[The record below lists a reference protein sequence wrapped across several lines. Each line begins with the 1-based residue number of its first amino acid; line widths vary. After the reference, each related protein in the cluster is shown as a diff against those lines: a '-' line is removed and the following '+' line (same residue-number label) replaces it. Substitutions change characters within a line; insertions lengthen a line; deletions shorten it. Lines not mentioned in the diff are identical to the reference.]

1 MDTYRSRI
9 FTEEELNKIRG
20 QFYYVDEDHY
30 GRKRLFFDNAGG
42 SLRLKKAEEV
52 FHLIDSM
59 PDASEHSNSIAREL
73 AALEDRGREDI
84 KKVIFGA
91 KSGTIYPSY
100 TASQI
105 AMEMVRVITENARGT
120 NIVTTMLEHPSV
132 FDAARLYSR
141 IHGMELRVAGVNK
154 ETGGVDADTILSLID
169 QNTALLCCMAASN
182 ISGYIYETEKICRR
196 AREINPDIYIYID
209 AVQHAPHGVLA
220 PEEWGADVTS
230 FAPYKFFGVRGFGLA
245 YLSDRVSRFVHHR
258 LLGKPEDDWEI
269 GSPATAQ
276 FAVITEIINYVAGL
290 GGAVCHEGGTAS
302 SEGGTASSGCEAAF
316 LLGKTAPP
324 EGGTACPEEQ
334 SRRKLFEIG
343 MQRIAD
349 HERGLLDM
357 MLEGVDGIPGLRHIP
372 GVTVQMDGKDLTTR
386 DLILGIEFENLS
398 CEQAVVEYEKR
409 GVITFERALSSMY
422 SKRMVEAFD
431 SKGMV
436 RLSPLHVNTPQEIRH
451 FLVLTQEMAGL

>member
-1 MDTYRSRI
+1 MDTYRSRM
-9 FTEEELNKIRG
+9 FTEEELDKIRG

-290 GGAVCHEGGTAS
+290 GGAVC
-302 SEGGTASSGCEAAF
+302 
-316 LLGKTAPP
+316 P

-436 RLSPLHVNTPQEIRH
+436 RLSPLHVNTPQEIRQ

>member
-1 MDTYRSRI
+1 MDTYRSRM
-9 FTEEELNKIRG
+9 FTEEELDKIRG

-290 GGAVCHEGGTAS
+290 GGAVC
-302 SEGGTASSGCEAAF
+302 
-316 LLGKTAPP
+316 P

-343 MQRIAD
+343 MRRIAD

-357 MLEGVDGIPGLRHIP
+357 MLEGEDGIPGLRHIP

-451 FLVLTQEMAGL
+451 FLVLTQEIAGL

>member
-1 MDTYRSRI
+1 MDTYRSRM
-9 FTEEELNKIRG
+9 FTEEELDKIRG

-154 ETGGVDADTILSLID
+154 ETGGVDAETILSLID

-290 GGAVCHEGGTAS
+290 GGAVCHEGGTA
-302 SEGGTASSGCEAAF
+302 
-316 LLGKTAPP
+316 
-324 EGGTACPEEQ
+324 CPEEQ

-343 MQRIAD
+343 MRRIAD

-357 MLEGVDGIPGLRHIP
+357 MLEGEDGIPGLRHIP

-436 RLSPLHVNTPQEIRH
+436 RLSPLHVNTPQEISH
-451 FLVLTQEMAGL
+451 FLILTQEMAGL

>member
-1 MDTYRSRI
+1 MDTYRSRM
-9 FTEEELNKIRG
+9 FTEEELDKIRG

-290 GGAVCHEGGTAS
+290 GGAVC
-302 SEGGTASSGCEAAF
+302 
-316 LLGKTAPP
+316 P

-343 MQRIAD
+343 MRRIAD

-357 MLEGVDGIPGLRHIP
+357 MLEGVDGVPGLRHIP

>member
-1 MDTYRSRI
+1 MDTYRSRM

-290 GGAVCHEGGTAS
+290 GGAVC
-302 SEGGTASSGCEAAF
+302 
-316 LLGKTAPP
+316 P

-343 MQRIAD
+343 MRRIAD

-357 MLEGVDGIPGLRHIP
+357 MLEGVDGVPGLRHIP

-451 FLVLTQEMAGL
+451 FLVLTQEIAGL

>member
-1 MDTYRSRI
+1 MDTYRSRM

-290 GGAVCHEGGTAS
+290 GGAVC
-302 SEGGTASSGCEAAF
+302 
-316 LLGKTAPP
+316 P

-451 FLVLTQEMAGL
+451 FLVLTQEIAGL

>member
-1 MDTYRSRI
+1 MDTYRSRM

-290 GGAVCHEGGTAS
+290 GGAVC
-302 SEGGTASSGCEAAF
+302 
-316 LLGKTAPP
+316 P

-343 MQRIAD
+343 MRRIAD

-436 RLSPLHVNTPQEIRH
+436 RLSPLHVNTPQEIRQ
-451 FLVLTQEMAGL
+451 FLVLTQEIAGL

>member
-1 MDTYRSRI
+1 MDTYRSRM

-290 GGAVCHEGGTAS
+290 GGAVC
-302 SEGGTASSGCEAAF
+302 
-316 LLGKTAPP
+316 P

-343 MQRIAD
+343 MRRIAD

-357 MLEGVDGIPGLRHIP
+357 MLEGEDGIPGLRHIP

-451 FLVLTQEMAGL
+451 FLVLTQEIAGL

>member
-1 MDTYRSRI
+1 MDTYRSRM
-9 FTEEELNKIRG
+9 FTEEELDKIRG

-269 GSPATAQ
+269 GSP
-276 FAVITEIINYVAGL
+276 
-290 GGAVCHEGGTAS
+290 
-302 SEGGTASSGCEAAF
+302 
-316 LLGKTAPP
+316 

-343 MQRIAD
+343 MRRIAD

-357 MLEGVDGIPGLRHIP
+357 MLEGVDGVPGLRHIP

>member
-1 MDTYRSRI
+1 MDTYRSRM
-9 FTEEELNKIRG
+9 FTEEELDKIRG

-290 GGAVCHEGGTAS
+290 GGAVCHEGGTA
-302 SEGGTASSGCEAAF
+302 
-316 LLGKTAPP
+316 
-324 EGGTACPEEQ
+324 CPEEQ

-451 FLVLTQEMAGL
+451 FLVLTQEIAGL

>member
-1 MDTYRSRI
+1 MDTYRSRM

-154 ETGGVDADTILSLID
+154 ETGGVDAETILSLID

-290 GGAVCHEGGTAS
+290 GGAVCHEGGTA
-302 SEGGTASSGCEAAF
+302 
-316 LLGKTAPP
+316 
-324 EGGTACPEEQ
+324 CPEEQ

-343 MQRIAD
+343 MRRIAD

-451 FLVLTQEMAGL
+451 FLVLTQEIAGL

>member
-1 MDTYRSRI
+1 MDTYRSRM
-9 FTEEELNKIRG
+9 FTEEELDKIRG

-230 FAPYKFFGVRGFGLA
+230 FAPSKFFGVRGFGLA

-290 GGAVCHEGGTAS
+290 GGAVC
-302 SEGGTASSGCEAAF
+302 
-316 LLGKTAPP
+316 P

-451 FLVLTQEMAGL
+451 FLVLTQEIAGL

>member
-1 MDTYRSRI
+1 MDTYRSRM

-290 GGAVCHEGGTAS
+290 GGAVCHEGGTA
-302 SEGGTASSGCEAAF
+302 
-316 LLGKTAPP
+316 
-324 EGGTACPEEQ
+324 CPEEQ

-357 MLEGVDGIPGLRHIP
+357 MLEGVDGVPGLRHIP

-436 RLSPLHVNTPQEIRH
+436 RLSPLHVNTPQEIRQ

>member
-1 MDTYRSRI
+1 MDTYRSRM

-209 AVQHAPHGVLA
+209 AVQHAPHGVLD
-220 PEEWGADVTS
+220 PEKWGADVTS

-290 GGAVCHEGGTAS
+290 GGAVC
-302 SEGGTASSGCEAAF
+302 
-316 LLGKTAPP
+316 P

-357 MLEGVDGIPGLRHIP
+357 MLEGEDGIPGLRHIP

-436 RLSPLHVNTPQEIRH
+436 RLSPLHVNTPQEIRQ
-451 FLVLTQEMAGL
+451 FLVLTQEIAGL

>member
-1 MDTYRSRI
+1 MDTYRSRM

-209 AVQHAPHGVLA
+209 AVQHAPHGVLD
-220 PEEWGADVTS
+220 PEKWGADVTS

-290 GGAVCHEGGTAS
+290 GGAVC
-302 SEGGTASSGCEAAF
+302 
-316 LLGKTAPP
+316 P

-357 MLEGVDGIPGLRHIP
+357 MLEGVDGVPGLRHIP

-451 FLVLTQEMAGL
+451 FLVLTQEIAGL

>member
-1 MDTYRSRI
+1 MDTYRSRM
-9 FTEEELNKIRG
+9 FTEEELDKIRG

-209 AVQHAPHGVLA
+209 AVQHAPHGVLD
-220 PEEWGADVTS
+220 PEKWGADVTS

-290 GGAVCHEGGTAS
+290 GGAVC
-302 SEGGTASSGCEAAF
+302 
-316 LLGKTAPP
+316 P

-343 MQRIAD
+343 MRRIAD

-357 MLEGVDGIPGLRHIP
+357 MLEGEDGIPGLRHIP

-451 FLVLTQEMAGL
+451 FLVLTQEIAGL

>member
-1 MDTYRSRI
+1 MDTYRSRM

-209 AVQHAPHGVLA
+209 AVQHAPHGVLD
-220 PEEWGADVTS
+220 PEKWGADVTS
-230 FAPYKFFGVRGFGLA
+230 FAPYKFCGVRGFGLA

-290 GGAVCHEGGTAS
+290 GGAVC
-302 SEGGTASSGCEAAF
+302 
-316 LLGKTAPP
+316 P

-334 SRRKLFEIG
+334 SRRKFFEIG
-343 MQRIAD
+343 MRRIAD

-436 RLSPLHVNTPQEIRH
+436 RLSPLHVNTPQEIRQ